1 MEEVVVLSRNPGDA
15 GCCVVFHALITPQL
29 IRGGRKRN
37 SQGLAIAYSM
47 WQSAGKHLRHL
58 RHGTLLSGYDI
69 LAPSVPHKD
78 NGNLVRS
85 PAAHGLGKGCCSV
98 TVSCLVNQVR
108 PSCGVCLTR
117 PGLWTGWWRLIT
129 SPWST
134 LATWR
139 HSNIAIVAAIHGL
152 PLSLKMYTDLV
163 KKDDRV
169 SCLDPECSFTSRRNG
184 ILLA

>member
-1 MEEVVVLSRNPGDA
+1 MGEVVVLSRSPGDA
-15 GCCVVFHALITPQL
+15 ECCVVFHALLTPQL
-29 IRGGRKRN
+29 ILGGRKRN

-47 WQSAGKHLRHL
+47 WQSAGKHLRQL
-58 RHGTLLSGYDI
+58 RHRTLLSGYEF

-78 NGNLVRS
+78 KGNLVHS
-85 PAAHGLGKGCCSV
+85 PAAHGLGKGYCSV

-117 PGLWTGWWRLIT
+117 PGLWTRWWRLIT

-139 HSNIAIVAAIHGL
+139 HSNSTVVAAIHVL
-152 PLSLKMYTDLV
+152 PLSQNVHRPREK
-163 KKDDRV
+163 R
-169 SCLDPECSFTSRRNG
+169 
-184 ILLA
+184 